1 MSVLFEFLQ
10 KNQIERSESLPLVH
24 TTRAHHLR
32 SILKTGKIVTSPC
45 DVFVGENLNYF
56 FVGRPAYKFP
66 LDNTAEFWE
75 LPVCFV
81 LDYRCAL
88 NRQRVFPFDSGGFA
102 NRRLPQY
109 LTSHDIAS
117 FEVSS
122 DPDADKKIIGT
133 FFGTAHNYYKFNPR
147 RDLDVLRKH
156 DVSMLDSEIFSL
168 HKLSIS
174 RDKDF
179 DDRYFSIE
187 VQSTEDVDLSGNNLL
202 AAIVPSPYLDDPD
215 FLDLATEVWQCELLA
230 YDIYPLRPETY
241 YFGIYSL
248 VESLLRDKG
257 FFK

>member
-1 MSVLFEFLQ
+1 
-10 KNQIERSESLPLVH
+10 
-24 TTRAHHLR
+24 
-32 SILKTGKIVTSPC
+32 
-45 DVFVGENLNYF
+45 
-56 FVGRPAYKFP
+56 
-66 LDNTAEFWE
+66 
-75 LPVCFV
+75 
-81 LDYRCAL
+81 
-88 NRQRVFPFDSGGFA
+88 
-102 NRRLPQY
+102 
-109 LTSHDIAS
+109 
-117 FEVSS
+117 
-122 DPDADKKIIGT
+122 
-133 FFGTAHNYYKFNPR
+133 
-147 RDLDVLRKH
+147 
-156 DVSMLDSEIFSL
+156 MLDSEIFSL